1 MSNRELECVEPEV
14 GELLADFVEELLP
27 LADARIVAD
36 HLAACARCEED
47 ARDLRDLRRAIGELP
62 PGLGDLAASPIA
74 APGRRSLLVATAVAS
89 VLIAVLALGGWWQA
103 ERKTVVDGRVHELER
118 RLARLEAAQT
128 STHPTGGAA
137 APAADGTRPVGAQ
150 AFPAVGIDF
159 AVPLSF

>member
-27 LADARIVAD
+27 LVDARIVAD

-62 PGLGDLAASPIA
+62 PGLGELAASPIA
-74 APGRRSLLVATAVAS
+74 APGRRSLLVATTVAS

-103 ERKTVVDGRVHELER
+103 ERKTGVDGRVHELER
-118 RLARLEAAQT
+118 RLARLEAAQASMHAT
-128 STHPTGGAA
+128 AGAA
-137 APAADGTRPVGAQ
+137 ASADGTRPVGAQ